1 MPQTRDLGLKTR
13 EGCVIPAYALARLA
27 KLSERGR
34 VRIAAEALARLV
46 QQQDA
51 MGEAFFFAEADRIVR
66 GRFCSSTSRSSATG

>member
-27 KLSERGR
+27 KLAERGR

-51 MGEAFFFAEADRIVR
+51 MGEAFFFAEADRADA
-66 GRFCSSTSRSSATG
+66 CATRSSRG